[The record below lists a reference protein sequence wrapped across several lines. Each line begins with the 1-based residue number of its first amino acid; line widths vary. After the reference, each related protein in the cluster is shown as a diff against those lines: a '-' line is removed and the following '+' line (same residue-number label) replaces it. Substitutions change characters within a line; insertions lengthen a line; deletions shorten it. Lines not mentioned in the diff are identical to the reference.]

1 MTNIQHVFK
10 VLNDDFPNSVIKVN
24 GLKEVEEHY
33 RPKGREGN
41 HIKIDITS
49 QIFEGKALLE
59 QHKMVHNSL
68 EDLMEMNGGFIHA
81 VTIKTRGRE
90 I

>member
-10 VLNDDFPNSVIKVN
+10 VLNDDFPKSVIKIN
-24 GLKEVEEHY
+24 GIQEIEEHY

-49 QIFEGKALLE
+49 HIFEGKTLLE

-68 EDLMEMNGGFIHA
+68 DDLMQMNGGFIHA
-81 VTIKTRGRE
+81 VTIKTRGS
-90 I
+90 

>member
-24 GLKEVEEHY
+24 GIREIEEHY

-41 HIKIDITS
+41 HLKINS
-49 QIFEGKALLE
+49 ASNIFDGKTLLE

-68 EDLMEMNGGFIHA
+68 EELMQMNGGFIHA
-81 VTIKTRGRE
+81 VTIKTGGSE
-90 I
+90 E